1 MRFEYKVSDEKVI
14 QAFRQAAPTMAAN
27 LRVGLD
33 RAAMTMVQAA
43 RDELR
48 ANDSL
53 AFSTLLN
60 SIAYTR
66 VGNYEREVSPNADY
80 AIYLEK
86 GTKPGYY
93 PPTFPIVGWLKARGA
108 ADPERTAFRVKKHI
122 FRAGTKAQPFWQ
134 PAYEQA
140 EPKMRQIIEEYVAR
154 GVARAFGGA

>member
-1 MRFEYKVSDEKVI
+1 MRFEYNIDSAKVI
-14 QAFRQAAPTMAAN
+14 AAFQRAPIEMNQAMGQ
-27 LRVGLD
+27 GLD
-33 RAAMTMVQAA
+33 HAAMTMVQAA

-80 AIYLEK
+80 AIYLEN

-93 PPTFPIVGWLKARGA
+93 PPTFTIVGWLKARGT

-122 FRAGTKAQPFWQ
+122 FRAGTKAHPFWK

-154 GVARAFGGA
+154 GVARAFGSA